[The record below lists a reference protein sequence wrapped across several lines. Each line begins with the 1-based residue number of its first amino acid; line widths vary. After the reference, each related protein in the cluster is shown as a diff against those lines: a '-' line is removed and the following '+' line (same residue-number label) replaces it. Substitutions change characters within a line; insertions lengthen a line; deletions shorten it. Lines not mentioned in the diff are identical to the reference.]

1 MNVIDHFLTK
11 LLLVLFLILAGLTLF
26 LLFYTTETTPPEP
39 DKPPVIDD
47 PSTTGSPKTG
57 LLLYNVGLSNVPI
70 ANVSYTLPVDQ
81 TSKQA
86 KTTLQGEFLFEDG
99 QIITFDLF
107 GKQYAVIA
115 KEKITLPD
123 LIPENENQQNN
134 LALLLRNQDNDRKLN
149 NGIFLEDSTQTMSTP
164 DLALP
169 EEAFVS
175 SLYASTGIYPKP
187 RHAPSLGIN
196 VESAQ
201 AEADTVGQAIPFADV
216 FRTARPFTE
225 LSGTHVKFDQHGW
238 PVNIPKGETARTKLF
253 QGTHQGAIPDGIYTV
268 IYEGEGIIFFSGGAL
283 KKQKRI
289 GENAFELSI
298 ETQNADKDAEANS
311 LNIVIAETNPQNP
324 VKNIQ
329 VIMPGGI
336 CRDQHKQ
343 MIDPIDTVN
352 AKDNP
357 FVRVEKQASCPNGT
371 QYVSFKAL
379 LAPNRNFI
387 AFNPD
392 YLQHLRPFQVLRL
405 MNLMEASPS
414 FPCRSLE
421 DEAYQTCLMAE
432 IKWQARARME
442 DAAWGGSAR
451 TPHEYHKGIPVEVLA
466 ALTNQLDINPWF
478 TLPHYADD
486 EYVSE
491 FATYMAKNLNQN
503 LQVYIEYSNETWN
516 PGFWGHYYT
525 QQKGLEEKLDQVPTL
540 YGSDPNRDSHY
551 FARLRYYTQRSLDIF
566 TLWQQAFTDNHRP
579 VENIVEVLGTQ
590 QGDII
595 LTEEMLKYNDAS
607 DQVDAIAM
615 APYFFG
621 CIDRNIPICQQA
633 EHVLSEVENIDD
645 IFNILQTDY
654 EPPYKGDPSAI
665 EGTMAK
671 VRRQA
676 EVTSQYGVELITY
689 EGGQHLTIMGSMGDL
704 PQEEKIRLRGLFKQA
719 NRDPRMKEAYLSLL
733 EHWYDMHKEYGNV
746 GLFTLYTSAQSFYDY
761 GNWGIQEYLNQP
773 REDAPKYDAIM
784 SFQEKIGVCWW
795 NTCNTTLTQPETE

>member
-1 MNVIDHFLTK
+1 MTLINRFLTK
-11 LLLVLFLILAGLTLF
+11 LLLVLFLILVGLTLF
-26 LLFYTTETTPPEP
+26 LLFYTPETTPPES
-39 DKPPVIDD
+39 DKPPVTDEPPIVD
-47 PSTTGSPKTG
+47 GPKTG
-57 LLLYNVGLSNVPI
+57 VLFYNVGLGKVPV
-70 ANVSYTLPVDQ
+70 ANVNYNLQNSETTEQ
-81 TSKQA
+81 T
-86 KTTLQGEFLFEDG
+86 KTNLQGEFVFEDG
-99 QIITFDLF
+99 QVIEFQLF
-107 GKQYAVIA
+107 GQQYSLIA
-115 KEKITLPD
+115 KESITLLD
-123 LIPENENQQNN
+123 LIPNDENQRNN
-134 LALLLRNQDNDRKLN
+134 LALLLRNKDNDRKLN
-149 NGIFLEDSTQTMSTP
+149 NGIFLEDSTQTFVPP
-164 DLALP
+164 DLSLP
-169 EEAFVS
+169 KEDFLF
-175 SLYASTGIYPKP
+175 SLYTNTGIYPKP
-187 RHAPSLGIN
+187 RYAPSLGIN

-225 LSGTHVKFDQHGW
+225 LSGEQVKFDQHGW
-238 PVNIPKGETARTKLF
+238 PIAIPKGQTARTKLF

-268 IYEGEGIIFFSGGAL
+268 VYEGKGIIFFSGGAL

-289 GENAFELSI
+289 GENAFELTI
-298 ETQNADKDAEANS
+298 QTQDADKDAEANS
-311 LNIVIAETNPQNP
+311 LNIVIAETS
-324 VKNIQ
+324 VKSPIRNIQ

-336 CRDQHKQ
+336 CRDQNKQ
-343 MIDPIDTVN
+343 ITDPIDTIN

-357 FVRVEKQASCPNGT
+357 FIRVENQQSCPTRT
-371 QYVSFKAL
+371 QYVSFKSL
-379 LAPNRNFI
+379 LEANRNFI

-414 FPCRSLE
+414 FPCRNLK
-421 DEAYQTCLMAE
+421 DEAYQSCLMAD
-432 IKWQARARME
+432 ITWQDRTSMT

-491 FATYMAKNLNQN
+491 FAVYMAKNLNQN

-525 QQKGLEEKLDQVPTL
+525 QQKGLEAKLNQTPSL
-540 YGSDPNRDSHY
+540 YASDPNRDGNY
-551 FARLRYYTQRSLDIF
+551 FARLRYYTQRSLEIF
-566 TLWQQAFTDNHRP
+566 TLWQQAFKDNNRP

-590 QGDII
+590 QGDTI
-595 LTEEMLKYNDAS
+595 LTEEMLKYENAS
-607 DQVDAIAM
+607 EKVDAIAM

-621 CIDRNIPICQQA
+621 CIDRNVPICRQA

-645 IFNILQTDY
+645 IFKILHTEY
-654 EPPYKGDPSAI
+654 EPPYTGDPSAI
-665 EGTMAK
+665 EGTMDK

-676 EVTSQYGVELITY
+676 KITSQYGVELITY

-704 PQEEKIRLRGLFKQA
+704 PQEEKIRLRGLFKEA

-733 EHWYDMHKEYGNV
+733 EHWYDMHNEYGNV

-784 SFQEKIGVCWW
+784 SFQENVGVCWW
-795 NTCNTTLTQPETE
+795 ESCNTTLHQEQTK